1 LVLKTSETQVNLAT
15 YKNGKFVKIGI
26 EHFIIT
32 LVAYNL
38 IHRKETYKVAL
49 ETICYNTSHFLV

>member
-49 ETICYNTSHFLV
+49 ETIC